1 MIQVLM
7 PVVQACTTLSSN
19 PSTAKNNNKKIY
31 LIYHNARNANA
42 HTHIILY
49 YIILYYIILY
59 YIILYYIM
67 LYYIMLRS
75 ATPLMELTR

>member
-1 MIQVLM
+1 VGGRPGGMIQVLM

-42 HTHIILY
+42 HTHIILC
-49 YIILYYIILY
+49 
-59 YIILYYIM
+59 
-67 LYYIMLRS
+67 
-75 ATPLMELTR
+75 

>member
-1 MIQVLM
+1 VGGRPGGMIQVLM

-49 YIILYYIILY
+49 YIILYYVVLY
-59 YIILYYIM
+59 YVKISYSTHGINKIG
-67 LYYIMLRS
+67 
-75 ATPLMELTR
+75 E